1 MMKDELEKNVNGK
14 NVVIDQKKT
23 DDAVVNKIDVTK
35 NDVLMNEEPKN
46 DGLKREDVKSNKN
59 KNGRLPSAITQA
71 VADV

>member
-1 MMKDELEKNVNGK
+1 
-14 NVVIDQKKT
+14 
-23 DDAVVNKIDVTK
+23 
-35 NDVLMNEEPKN
+35 MNEEPKN